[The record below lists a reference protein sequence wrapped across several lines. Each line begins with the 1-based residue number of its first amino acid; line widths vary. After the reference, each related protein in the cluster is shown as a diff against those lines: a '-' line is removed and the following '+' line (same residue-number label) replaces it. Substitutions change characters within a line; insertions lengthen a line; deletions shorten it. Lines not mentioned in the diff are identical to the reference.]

1 MINEQ
6 LFAEYDKLKD
16 NASTTFLITDKKNR
30 NWKYLCEFTKF
41 KIIDPERIIVCIHN
55 LIEDLKG
62 HNIELLIFALENV
75 GRFLF
80 LTSKTANKYQKLK
93 L

>member
-1 MINEQ
+1 MKENSGTAFIV
-6 LFAEYDKLKD
+6 
-16 NASTTFLITDKKNR
+16 TDKKNR

-41 KIIDPERIIVCIHN
+41 KLIDPERIITCLHN

-75 GRFLF
+75 GRFLY
-80 LTSKTANKYQKLK
+80 LSHKTANKYQDN
-93 L
+93 

>member
-1 MINEQ
+1 MKENSGTAFIV
-6 LFAEYDKLKD
+6 
-16 NASTTFLITDKKNR
+16 TDKKNR

-41 KIIDPERIIVCIHN
+41 KLIVPERIIACLHN

-75 GRFLF
+75 GRFLY
-80 LTSKTANKYQKLK
+80 LSHKTANKYQDN
-93 L
+93 